1 MNPGR
6 RTAQRATQRL
16 RTWRSRGA
24 GLLALCATVL
34 VAACGG
40 GTSQFEPFEP
50 DEYIAFGDESSLIL
64 ADGRRW
70 TVNPLGSTG
79 AIDCKAEPIW
89 TQAVATQFGFVFAEC
104 NPDAAASV
112 KAHMRAAAGA
122 RADDLKAQIDAQ
134 LTRGGFAAKSIA
146 TVMLGAHD
154 VLDLYAQ
161 YPQRSEDDLSA
172 ELRERGI
179 RLAGQ
184 INRLVDL
191 GVRVVVSTV
200 PDMGLTPYALAQKAA
215 FTDTDRAALL
225 TRLTAQFNGRLR
237 VTILND
243 GRFVGLVLADE
254 AVQTMVRV
262 PTAFGLQDASNIVCT
277 TALPDCT
284 SQTVVTGGT
293 SASFLWADD
302 RHLAYGGQL
311 RLGSLAVARAANNPF

>member
-6 RTAQRATQRL
+6 RTAQRATHRL
-16 RTWRSRGA
+16 RTWRVRAAALA
-24 GLLALCATVL
+24 GLCAAVL
-34 VAACGG
+34 LAACGG

-50 DEYIAFGDESSLIL
+50 EEYHAFGDESSLIR

-70 TVNPLGSTG
+70 TVNPLQSSG
-79 AIDCKAEPIW
+79 AVDCKAEPIW
-89 TQAVATQFGFVFAEC
+89 TQAVATHFSFVFAEC
-104 NPDAAASV
+104 NPDGATTF
-112 KAHMRAAAGA
+112 KARMRAVAGA
-122 RADDLKAQIDAQ
+122 RVDDLKTQIDQQ
-134 LTRGGFAAKSIA
+134 LARGGFAAKSLA
-146 TVMLGAHD
+146 TVMIGAHD

-161 YPQRSEDDLSA
+161 YPRRSEDDISA

-225 TRLTAQFNGRLR
+225 TRLTAQLNGRLR

-243 GRFVGLVLADE
+243 GRFVGLVLTDE
-254 AVQTMVRV
+254 AVQSMVRV
-262 PTAFGLQDASNIVCT
+262 PTAFGLSNTVAGVCT
-277 TALPDCT
+277 VALPDCT
-284 SQTVVTGGT
+284 AQTLVPSG
-293 SASFLWADD
+293 ASSSYLWADD
-302 RHLAYGGQL
+302 RRMAYGGQL
-311 RLGSLAVARAANNPF
+311 RLGVLAVARAANNPF